1 MEPWCNVG
9 IVKDATVG
17 IMASPRRLGSAVVRR
32 HPIPVVLFLSLP
44 DLIARVGRGI
54 FPRTLSASLGPGNGI
69 PPTRMHTVACP
80 LHGPV
85 IRVRGDRELRSM
97 NRFTRRA
104 ALVGASA
111 LPFAAAGPVRA
122 QAKFPDR
129 PIRLIIPWAAG
140 GPADAGFRILAQSV
154 SKKLGQQVIVDNKAG
169 ASGIMGAI
177 ALQEAKP
184 DGYTI
189 SQMHMSVLRQPLLNK
204 QLTYNP
210 INDLTY
216 ILQIT
221 GFIMGVVVK
230 ADAPWK
236 TLPELLAYAKANPG
250 KLNWGTLGIG
260 STQHLAMERVG
271 LAQGGLSWTHAPY
284 RGTADTLRALL
295 GGEIDFASES
305 SGWAPM
311 VEAGQ
316 LRLLAVFTAQR
327 AKRFPNVPTV
337 KELGI
342 DVVIDSPGGLIGPKG
357 MDPAVV
363 AVLAD
368 AFRAA
373 AQEPEHLKFLE
384 NMDQPLILLD
394 GPAYKAAMAKTYE
407 EEKELL
413 RRLNLLPA

>member
-1 MEPWCNVG
+1 
-9 IVKDATVG
+9 
-17 IMASPRRLGSAVVRR
+17 
-32 HPIPVVLFLSLP
+32 
-44 DLIARVGRGI
+44 
-54 FPRTLSASLGPGNGI
+54 
-69 PPTRMHTVACP
+69 
-80 LHGPV
+80 
-85 IRVRGDRELRSM
+85 M

-104 ALVGASA
+104 ALIGASA
-111 LPFAAAGPVRA
+111 LPFAAASAARA

-169 ASGIMGAI
+169 ASGIMGAM

-221 GFIMGVVVK
+221 GFVMGVVVK

-271 LAQGGLSWTHAPY
+271 IAQGGLSWTHAPY

-295 GGEIDFASES
+295 GGEIDFASEA

-327 AKRFPNVPTV
+327 AKRFPDVPTV

>member
-1 MEPWCNVG
+1 
-9 IVKDATVG
+9 
-17 IMASPRRLGSAVVRR
+17 
-32 HPIPVVLFLSLP
+32 
-44 DLIARVGRGI
+44 
-54 FPRTLSASLGPGNGI
+54 
-69 PPTRMHTVACP
+69 
-80 LHGPV
+80 
-85 IRVRGDRELRSM
+85 
-97 NRFTRRA
+97 
-104 ALVGASA
+104 
-111 LPFAAAGPVRA
+111 
-122 QAKFPDR
+122 
-129 PIRLIIPWAAG
+129 
-140 GPADAGFRILAQSV
+140 
-154 SKKLGQQVIVDNKAG
+154 
-169 ASGIMGAI
+169 
-177 ALQEAKP
+177 
-184 DGYTI
+184 
-189 SQMHMSVLRQPLLNK
+189 MSVLRQPLLNK

-221 GFIMGVVVK
+221 GFVMGVVVR

-327 AKRFPNVPTV
+327 AKRFPDVPTV

>member
-1 MEPWCNVG
+1 MQ
-9 IVKDATVG
+9 
-17 IMASPRRLGSAVVRR
+17 
-32 HPIPVVLFLSLP
+32 
-44 DLIARVGRGI
+44 
-54 FPRTLSASLGPGNGI
+54 
-69 PPTRMHTVACP
+69 
-80 LHGPV
+80 
-85 IRVRGDRELRSM
+85 
-97 NRFTRRA
+97 RFTRRA
-104 ALVGASA
+104 ALVGVSA
-111 LPFAAAGPVRA
+111 LPFAAAGAARA

-154 SKKLGQQVIVDNKAG
+154 AKKLGQQVIVDNKAG
-169 ASGIMGAI
+169 ASGIMGAM

-271 LAQGGLSWTHAPY
+271 IARGGLNWTHAPY

-311 VEAGQ
+311 VQAGQ
-316 LRLLAVFTAQR
+316 LRLLAVFTAER
-327 AKRFPNVPTV
+327 AKRFPDVPTV

>member
-1 MEPWCNVG
+1 
-9 IVKDATVG
+9 
-17 IMASPRRLGSAVVRR
+17 
-32 HPIPVVLFLSLP
+32 
-44 DLIARVGRGI
+44 
-54 FPRTLSASLGPGNGI
+54 
-69 PPTRMHTVACP
+69 
-80 LHGPV
+80 
-85 IRVRGDRELRSM
+85 M

-104 ALVGASA
+104 ALVGTSA
-111 LPFAAAGPVRA
+111 LPFAAAGAARA
-122 QAKFPDR
+122 QAKFTDR

-169 ASGIMGAI
+169 ASGIMGAM

-221 GFIMGVVVK
+221 GFVMGVVVN

-311 VEAGQ
+311 VQAGQ
-316 LRLLAVFTAQR
+316 LRLLAVFTAER
-327 AKRFPNVPTV
+327 AKRFPDVPTV

-342 DVVIDSPGGLIGPKG
+342 EVVVDSPGGLIGPKG

>member
-1 MEPWCNVG
+1 
-9 IVKDATVG
+9 
-17 IMASPRRLGSAVVRR
+17 
-32 HPIPVVLFLSLP
+32 
-44 DLIARVGRGI
+44 
-54 FPRTLSASLGPGNGI
+54 
-69 PPTRMHTVACP
+69 
-80 LHGPV
+80 
-85 IRVRGDRELRSM
+85 M
-97 NRFTRRA
+97 NRLTRRA

-169 ASGIMGAI
+169 ASGIMGAM

-311 VEAGQ
+311 VQAGQ
-316 LRLLAVFTAQR
+316 LRLLAVFTAER
-327 AKRFPNVPTV
+327 AKRFPDVPTV

-342 DVVIDSPGGLIGPKG
+342 DVVVDSPGGLIGPKG

>member
-1 MEPWCNVG
+1 
-9 IVKDATVG
+9 
-17 IMASPRRLGSAVVRR
+17 
-32 HPIPVVLFLSLP
+32 
-44 DLIARVGRGI
+44 
-54 FPRTLSASLGPGNGI
+54 
-69 PPTRMHTVACP
+69 
-80 LHGPV
+80 
-85 IRVRGDRELRSM
+85 M

-111 LPFAAAGPVRA
+111 LPFAAAGAARA

-169 ASGIMGAI
+169 ASGIMGAM

-221 GFIMGVVVK
+221 GFVMGVVVH

-271 LAQGGLSWTHAPY
+271 IAQGGLSWTHAPY

-316 LRLLAVFTAQR
+316 LRLLAVFTAER

>member
-1 MEPWCNVG
+1 MD
-9 IVKDATVG
+9 K
-17 IMASPRRLGSAVVRR
+17 L
-32 HPIPVVLFLSLP
+32 
-44 DLIARVGRGI
+44 
-54 FPRTLSASLGPGNGI
+54 
-69 PPTRMHTVACP
+69 
-80 LHGPV
+80 
-85 IRVRGDRELRSM
+85 
-97 NRFTRRA
+97 TRRG

-111 LPFAAAGPVRA
+111 LAFAASGAARA

-140 GPADAGFRILAQSV
+140 GPADAGFRIMAQSV
-154 SKKLGQQVIVDNKAG
+154 SKKFGQQVVVDNKGG
-169 ASGIMGAI
+169 ASGILGAM
-177 ALQEAKP
+177 ALQEARP

-210 INDLTY
+210 VTDLTY

-221 GFIMGVVVK
+221 GYVMGVVVR

-271 LAQGGLSWTHAPY
+271 IAQGGLSWTHAPY

-295 GGEIDFASES
+295 GGEIDFASEA

-311 VEAGQ
+311 VQAGQ
-316 LRLLAVFTAQR
+316 LRLLAVFTSER
-327 AKRFPNVPTV
+327 AKRFPDAPTV

-342 DVVIDSPGGLIGPKG
+342 DVIVESPGGVIGPKG

-363 AVLAD
+363 AVLVA

-394 GPAYKAAMAKTYE
+394 SAAYKAAMAKIYD

>member
-1 MEPWCNVG
+1 
-9 IVKDATVG
+9 
-17 IMASPRRLGSAVVRR
+17 
-32 HPIPVVLFLSLP
+32 
-44 DLIARVGRGI
+44 
-54 FPRTLSASLGPGNGI
+54 
-69 PPTRMHTVACP
+69 
-80 LHGPV
+80 
-85 IRVRGDRELRSM
+85 M

-169 ASGIMGAI
+169 ASGIMGAM

-221 GFIMGVVVK
+221 GFVMGVVVR

-236 TLPELLAYAKANPG
+236 TLPELLTYAKANPG

-271 LAQGGLSWTHAPY
+271 IAQGGLSWTHAPY

-373 AQEPEHLKFLE
+373 AQEPEHMKFLE

-394 GPAYKAAMAKTYE
+394 GPAYKAAMARTYE

>member
-1 MEPWCNVG
+1 MQ
-9 IVKDATVG
+9 
-17 IMASPRRLGSAVVRR
+17 
-32 HPIPVVLFLSLP
+32 
-44 DLIARVGRGI
+44 
-54 FPRTLSASLGPGNGI
+54 
-69 PPTRMHTVACP
+69 
-80 LHGPV
+80 
-85 IRVRGDRELRSM
+85 
-97 NRFTRRA
+97 RFTRRA

-111 LPFAAAGPVRA
+111 LPFAAAGAARA

-169 ASGIMGAI
+169 ASGIMGAM

-221 GFIMGVVVK
+221 GFVMGVVVK

-271 LAQGGLSWTHAPY
+271 IAQGGLSWTHAPY

-316 LRLLAVFTAQR
+316 LRLLAVFTAER

>member
-1 MEPWCNVG
+1 
-9 IVKDATVG
+9 
-17 IMASPRRLGSAVVRR
+17 
-32 HPIPVVLFLSLP
+32 
-44 DLIARVGRGI
+44 
-54 FPRTLSASLGPGNGI
+54 
-69 PPTRMHTVACP
+69 
-80 LHGPV
+80 
-85 IRVRGDRELRSM
+85 M

-104 ALVGASA
+104 ALIGASA
-111 LPFAAAGPVRA
+111 LPFAAASAARA

-169 ASGIMGAI
+169 ASGIMGAM

-221 GFIMGVVVK
+221 GFVMGVVVK

-271 LAQGGLSWTHAPY
+271 IAQGGLSWTHAPY

-327 AKRFPNVPTV
+327 AKRFPDVPTV

>member
-1 MEPWCNVG
+1 
-9 IVKDATVG
+9 
-17 IMASPRRLGSAVVRR
+17 MA
-32 HPIPVVLFLSLP
+32 
-44 DLIARVGRGI
+44 
-54 FPRTLSASLGPGNGI
+54 
-69 PPTRMHTVACP
+69 
-80 LHGPV
+80 
-85 IRVRGDRELRSM
+85 
-97 NRFTRRA
+97 
-104 ALVGASA
+104 GASA
-111 LPFAAAGPVRA
+111 LPFAAAGPSRA
-122 QAKFPDR
+122 QARYPDR

-154 SKKLGQQVIVDNKAG
+154 SRKLGQQVIVENKAG
-169 ASGIMGAI
+169 ASGIMGAM
-177 ALQEAKP
+177 ALQDAKP
-184 DGYTI
+184 DGYVI

-204 QLTYNP
+204 SLTYNP
-210 INDLTY
+210 ITDLTY

-221 GFIMGVVVK
+221 GFVMGVVVR

-236 TLPELLAYAKANPG
+236 TLPEMLAHAKANPG
-250 KLNWGTLGIG
+250 KMNWGTLGIG

-271 LAQGGLSWTHAPY
+271 MARGLSWTHAPY

-295 GGEIDFASES
+295 GGEIDFASEA

-316 LRLLAVFTAQR
+316 LRLLAVFTANR
-327 AKRFPNVPTV
+327 AKRFPDVPTV
-337 KELGI
+337 RELGLE
-342 DVVIDSPGGLIGPKG
+342 VVVDSPGGLIGPKG
-357 MDPAVV
+357 MEPAVV

-394 GPAYKAAMAKTYE
+394 GPAYRAEMARTFE
-407 EEKELL
+407 EERELL

>member
-1 MEPWCNVG
+1 
-9 IVKDATVG
+9 
-17 IMASPRRLGSAVVRR
+17 
-32 HPIPVVLFLSLP
+32 
-44 DLIARVGRGI
+44 
-54 FPRTLSASLGPGNGI
+54 
-69 PPTRMHTVACP
+69 
-80 LHGPV
+80 
-85 IRVRGDRELRSM
+85 M

-111 LPFAAAGPVRA
+111 LPFAAAGVARA

-154 SKKLGQQVIVDNKAG
+154 SKKLGQQVIIDDKAG
-169 ASGIMGAI
+169 ASGIMGAM

-221 GFIMGVVVK
+221 GFVMGVVVK

-271 LAQGGLSWTHAPY
+271 LANGGLQWTHAPY

-295 GGEIDFASES
+295 GGEIDFASEA

-311 VEAGQ
+311 VMAGK
-316 LRLLAVFTAQR
+316 LRLLAVFTKDR
-327 AKRFPNVPTV
+327 AKRFPDIPTV

-342 DVVIDSPGGLIGPKG
+342 DVVVDSPGGLVGPKG
-357 MDPAVV
+357 MDSGVV
-363 AVLAD
+363 KILAD

-373 AQEPEHLKFLE
+373 AQEPKHLEFLD
-384 NMDQPLILLD
+384 NMDQPLLLLD
-394 GPAYKAAMAKTYE
+394 GPAYRDAM
-407 EEKELL
+407 
-413 RRLNLLPA
+413 